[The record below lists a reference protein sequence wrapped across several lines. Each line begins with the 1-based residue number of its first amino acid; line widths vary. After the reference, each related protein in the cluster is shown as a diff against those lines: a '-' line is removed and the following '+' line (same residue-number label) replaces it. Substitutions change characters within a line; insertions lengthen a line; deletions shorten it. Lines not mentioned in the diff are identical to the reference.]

1 MQKITSISEI
11 VEAVKG
17 QPKKTIAVAAAQDA
31 EVLKAVHKAV
41 DYGLANAILVGDSD
55 KIQEILSE
63 EGVSPQEFEIIHE
76 PDKAEACKRAVM
88 LVSENRADIL
98 MKGIVDTSVILKA
111 VLNKEY
117 GLRKAAV
124 LSHVAVFEVDG
135 YDRLFLVTDAAM
147 NIAPDV
153 SAKKE
158 IIESAV
164 SVAHSLGLE
173 HPIAACICAV
183 EKVNPKMQA
192 TLDARELVE
201 MNQRGDIPGCTVAG
215 PFALDNAVSE
225 EAANHKGIEDVSAG
239 RADILLVPQ
248 IEAGNVLY
256 KSLVFFARAKNA
268 GIIIGAKVPVVVTS
282 RADSE
287 QAKLNSIALALLT
300 ASEEKKGE

>member
-1 MQKITSISEI
+1 M
-11 VEAVKG
+11 
-17 QPKKTIAVAAAQDA
+17 
-31 EVLKAVHKAV
+31 
-41 DYGLANAILVGDSD
+41 
-55 KIQEILSE
+55 
-63 EGVSPQEFEIIHE
+63 
-76 PDKAEACKRAVM
+76 
-88 LVSENRADIL
+88 
-98 MKGIVDTSVILKA
+98 
-111 VLNKEY
+111 
-117 GLRKAAV
+117 
-124 LSHVAVFEVDG
+124 
-135 YDRLFLVTDAAM
+135 
-147 NIAPDV
+147 
-153 SAKKE
+153 
-158 IIESAV
+158 
-164 SVAHSLGLE
+164 
-173 HPIAACICAV
+173 
-183 EKVNPKMQA
+183 NPKMQA